1 MDKFKLSELAFP
13 ADYFNHSSKIP
24 TPRQS
29 GEEEYFYKT
38 SALSS
43 ITPEESTSV
52 YNLPLKVQ
60 AHHFI
65 YDDEKIKK
73 YYNYITTDEKDPEVF
88 LENEEKIED

>member
-1 MDKFKLSELAFP
+1 M
-13 ADYFNHSSKIP
+13 
-24 TPRQS
+24 
-29 GEEEYFYKT
+29 
-38 SALSS
+38 
-43 ITPEESTSV
+43 
-52 YNLPLKVQ
+52 Q